1 MYQARF
7 PSGDGLFCFLVI
19 CLRLRPEKGYFVNFA
34 AVSEDPV
41 KKSGAEI
48 LVDALV
54 HEGVDIVF
62 GYPGGQAIPIFDA
75 LYNVKRPRVVL
86 VRHEQAAAHAADG
99 FARATGRVGVCL
111 ATSGPGATNLVTGI
125 ATAYMD
131 SIPMVALTGQVPTK
145 ALGSDA
151 FQEADVVGITRPITK
166 HNFLV
171 KSIEELPQVFKMAFH
186 IARTGRPGP
195 VLIDLP
201 SDVSR
206 AVLDNYEYPAEVSIR
221 SYRPNVVGHIRQVKR
236 AAEAIAKARKP
247 VIFAGGGVIISG
259 AAAELRTFAEKCNI
273 PVTTTLMGLGAFPG
287 THPLF
292 IGMPGM
298 HGSSTANKVLQ
309 ETDLIISI
317 GARFDDRVT
326 GNVDHFAPDATVIHM
341 DIDPSAISKVI
352 KVDIPV
358 VGDAKNILEQ
368 LLKVVA
374 PRPAD
379 AWNEQ
384 VRAMR
389 GGNGL
394 FTYKKSDAEIKP
406 QAVIETLYE
415 LSKDRPTIITTEVG
429 QHQMWTAQYYKF
441 DTPRGLLSSGGLGT
455 MGFGLPAAMGASMA
469 FPGHLVVDI
478 AGDGSIQMNIQEL
491 ATIAL
496 NRIGVKVVILNN
508 GYLGMVRQ
516 WQDMFYGRRRSST
529 CLRKDGEACDDCGN
543 PRNCGRRYL
552 PDFVALAAAYDIPAF
567 RAETPAE
574 VERVLRAG
582 IDTEGPALM
591 EFLVSEDENV
601 FPMVPAGRPLSEII
615 LEG

>member
-1 MYQARF
+1 
-7 PSGDGLFCFLVI
+7 
-19 CLRLRPEKGYFVNFA
+19 VNFPH
-34 AVSEDPV
+34 VGGFV

-48 LVDALV
+48 LVDALSK
-54 HEGVDIVF
+54 EGVELIF

-75 LYNVKRPRVVL
+75 LYHVKKPRVVL

-99 FARATGRVGVCL
+99 YARATGRVGVCL

-131 SIPMVALTGQVPTK
+131 SIPMVAITGQVPTK

-151 FQEADVVGITRPITK
+151 FQEADVVGITRPVTK

-171 KSIEELPQVFKMAFH
+171 KTIDELPQVIRMAFH
-186 IARTGRPGP
+186 IAATGRPGP

-201 SDVSR
+201 SDIAR
-206 AVLDNYEYPAEVSIR
+206 AIKEDYEYPAEITMR
-221 SYRPNVVGHIRQVKR
+221 SYRPNVVGNARQVKR
-236 AAEAIAKARKP
+236 AAEAIAKAKKP
-247 VIFAGGGVIISG
+247 VIFAGGGVIIAG
-259 AAAELRTFAEKCNI
+259 ASDLLRELAERANI
-273 PVTTTLMGLGAFPG
+273 PVTTTLMGLGGFPG

-292 IGMPGM
+292 VGMPGM
-298 HGSSTANKVLQ
+298 HGSTTANKLLQ

-368 LLKVVA
+368 LLKEVK

-379 AWNEQ
+379 EWVAHVN
-384 VRAMR
+384 ALK
-389 GGNGL
+389 GPHGL
-394 FTYKKSDAEIKP
+394 FTYKKSEKEIKP

-415 LSKDRPTIITTEVG
+415 LSRGRDTIITTEVG
-429 QHQMWTAQYYKF
+429 QHQMWTAQYFRF
-441 DTPRGLLSSGGLGT
+441 DKPRTLLSSGGLGT
-455 MGFGLPAAMGASMA
+455 MGFGMPAAMGASMA
-469 FPGHLVVDI
+469 YPDKLVVDI

-496 NRIGVKVVILNN
+496 NQIAVKVVILNN

-516 WQDMFYGRRRSST
+516 WQDMFYGKRRSST
-529 CLRKDGEACDDCGN
+529 CLRKDGELCDNCDH

-552 PDFVALAAAYDIPAF
+552 PDFVALAGAYDIPAQ
-567 RAETPAE
+567 RAEKPSE
-574 VERVLRAG
+574 VADVLRKG
-582 IDTEGPALM
+582 IETKGPALM
-591 EFLVSEDENV
+591 KFIASEDENV